1 MLSPRP
7 LLPLVALICFL
18 LAGNTLPAQ
27 SHSLSTFVNSD
38 TLDVPGD
45 PQPSRM
51 LAGYTA
57 RPIGDGD
64 VYVSLMN
71 ILYPQVGIGITDD
84 LSVEVGGIVAPL
96 ADADLTYVV
105 SVRPSL
111 RIWQRGSLDVSV
123 DAETAWLREHTLSD
137 TPEWAV
143 AVRPRLLA
151 TTGTERASVSGGVGI
166 TVLDT
171 SDDQET
177 RAYVNVFA
185 GGHVRL
191 LSWMSFLN
199 ETAVLPGYEEN
210 VTVLGIDLDR
220 GFVERETIRNT
231 TTRFVVTNGLR
242 LHGNHFATDL
252 GVTVEWLTDPVFQE
266 QTTVY
271 PLLRFSY
278 RF

>member
-1 MLSPRP
+1 MFSPRP
-7 LLPLVALICFL
+7 LLPLIALACLL
-18 LAGNTLPAQ
+18 LAGSTLPAEGR
-27 SHSLSTFVNSD
+27 SLSTFVKSD
-38 TLDVPGD
+38 TLDVSGD

-96 ADADLTYVV
+96 ADAELTYVV
-105 SVRPSL
+105 SVRPSY
-111 RIWQRGSLDVSV
+111 RIWQRGSLDVAV
-123 DAETAWLREHTLSD
+123 DAETAWLRERRLSD

-151 TTGTERASVSGGVGI
+151 TTGTERASISGGAGV
-166 TVLDT
+166 TVLET
-171 SDDQET
+171 SDDQDT

-199 ETAVLPGYEEN
+199 ETAILPGYEEN
-210 VTVLGIDLDR
+210 VTVLGIDIDR

-231 TTRFVVTNGLR
+231 TTQFVTTNGLR
-242 LHGNHFATDL
+242 LHGNHFAADL
-252 GVTVEWLTDPVFQE
+252 GATVEYLADPLFQE
-266 QTTVY
+266 RTTVY

-278 RF
+278 KF